1 MSLDLILSLIAL
13 LLAILEA
20 FVPGRYLLIIA
31 VVLLA
36 IVNLV
41 SSVVP
46 GVR

>member
-1 MSLDLILSLIAL
+1 MSLTLILSLISL

-36 IVNLV
+36 IVNLLG
-41 SSVVP
+41 SIHA
-46 GVR
+46 

>member
-1 MSLDLILSLIAL
+1 MSLALILSLVAL

-36 IVNLV
+36 VINLLGAV
-41 SSVVP
+41 HV
-46 GVR
+46 